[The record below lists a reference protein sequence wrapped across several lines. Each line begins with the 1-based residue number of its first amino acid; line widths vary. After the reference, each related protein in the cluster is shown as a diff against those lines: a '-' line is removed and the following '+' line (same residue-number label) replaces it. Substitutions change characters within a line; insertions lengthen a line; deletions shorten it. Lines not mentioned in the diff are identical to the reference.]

1 MRTRFDIGQIIRD
14 HGERFLCTHNVVA
27 PVRKAFGHM
36 AECRTSALG
45 GHVEV
50 CPECGQVKV
59 SYNSCRDRHCPK
71 CQNKDREQWITFRR
85 EEIIPTKYFH
95 VVFTV
100 PACLHPIAMA
110 HQAAFYDCMFKAAW
124 ATISAFAGE
133 KGLRSGMTAI
143 LHTWGSN
150 LFYHPHIH
158 CIVPG
163 GGVDKLGVWHHLKGC
178 KDSNFLF
185 PVVGMSRKFRGR
197 LMALLTSR
205 LKEDGFVIA
214 DYIRKPCF
222 DKDWVV
228 YARPPAKGVNLVLEY
243 IARYAFRVAITNSRI
258 LDVTESDVSYDY
270 KDYRKGGKHGVMS
283 MDIDKFL
290 GLLSQ
295 HVLPD
300 RFVRIRHYG
309 ILSPCNREALRK
321 VQVQLDVP
329 PVPKERKKKS
339 YLEICQEKGWE
350 IGVCK
355 DCHCQRI
362 IVRSICPAQRA
373 PPFLIMRKGN

>member
-1 MRTRFDIGQIIRD
+1 MR
-14 HGERFLCTHNVVA
+14 H
-27 PVRKAFGHM
+27 
-36 AECRTSALG
+36 
-45 GHVEV
+45 
-50 CPECGQVKV
+50 
-59 SYNSCRDRHCPK
+59 
-71 CQNKDREQWITFRR
+71 
-85 EEIIPTKYFH
+85 
-95 VVFTV
+95 
-100 PACLHPIAMA
+100 
-110 HQAAFYDCMFKAAW
+110 
-124 ATISAFAGE
+124 
-133 KGLRSGMTAI
+133 
-143 LHTWGSN
+143 
-150 LFYHPHIH
+150 
-158 CIVPG
+158 
-163 GGVDKLGVWHHLKGC
+163 
-178 KDSNFLF
+178 
-185 PVVGMSRKFRGR
+185 
-197 LMALLTSR
+197 
-205 LKEDGFVIA
+205 
-214 DYIRKPCF
+214 
-222 DKDWVV
+222 
-228 YARPPAKGVNLVLEY
+228 EY
-243 IARYAFRVAITNSRI
+243 IARHAYRVAITNSRI
-258 LDVTESDVSYDY
+258 LDVTDSNVSYDY